1 MISTKEVHE
10 LVNIIQK
17 TVSWLETKIE
27 DSIKNEEIVQFTGY
41 SFYHFHRLF
50 QKHVGMSLHEYVRQ
64 RRITS
69 AANKLIYTDTRI
81 LEIAISYQF
90 ESQESFTRAFR
101 KVYGLPPGKY
111 RTLMR
116 TLLEE
121 KIFEEVERMEGWFLS
136 GTNSESYEMRRDIEN
151 VLKGN
156 ASGQLRSIGEVA
168 KEGFGT
174 VMQQFHAQEWLG
186 KRMKLS
192 CFIQT
197 KDVEGAAGLW
207 MRVDGKDGDTL
218 QFDNMQN
225 RPIKD
230 TTGWNHYSVVL
241 DVPPNAGAIY
251 FGVMLLGAGEV
262 WMDEFTLVEVDEKT
276 PSTNMM
282 MPENM
287 PSKPVNLN
295 FELELEYK

>member
-1 MISTKEVHE
+1 M
-10 LVNIIQK
+10 NIIQE
-17 TVSWLETKIE
+17 TVNWLETKI
-27 DSIKNEEIVQFTGY
+27 DKSIKNEEIVQFTGY

-50 QKHVGMSLHEYVRQ
+50 QEHVGMSLHEYVRQ

-69 AANKLIYTDTRI
+69 AATKLIYSDTRI
-81 LEIAISYQF
+81 LDIAFSYQF

-111 RTLMR
+111 RRLMR

-121 KIFEEVERMEGWFLS
+121 ENQQEVEKMEGWFLS
-136 GTNSESYEMRRDIEN
+136 GTNSERYEISRDFEN

-156 ASGQLRSIGEVA
+156 ASGQLRSKGQIS
-168 KEGFGT
+168 KEDFGT
-174 VMQQFHAQEWLG
+174 VMQQFNAKEWLG
-186 KRMKLS
+186 KRVKLS

-197 KDVEGAAGLW
+197 KDVENSAGLW

-218 QFDNMQN
+218 QFDNMQD
-225 RPIKD
+225 RPIIG
-230 TTGWNHYSVVL
+230 TTGWNHYWVVL
-241 DVPPNAGAIY
+241 DVPVNAGAIY
-251 FGVMLLGAGEV
+251 FGVMLQGAGKV
-262 WMDEFTLVEVDEKT
+262 WMDEFTFFEVDEKT

-287 PSKPVNLN
+287 PNKPVNLN
-295 FELELEYK
+295 FELEFEM

>member
-1 MISTKEVHE
+1 M
-10 LVNIIQK
+10 NIIQR

-50 QKHVGMSLHEYVRQ
+50 QEHVGISLHEYVRQ

-81 LEIAISYQF
+81 LDIAFNYQF

-121 KIFEEVERMEGWFLS
+121 ENKQEVEKMEGWFLS
-136 GTNSESYEMRRDIEN
+136 GTNSEHYEMRRDFEN

-156 ASGQLRSIGEVA
+156 VSGQLRSIGQEA

-174 VMQQFHAQEWLG
+174 VMQQFQAKEWLG
-186 KRMKLS
+186 KRVKLS

-197 KDVEGAAGLW
+197 KDVQSSAGLW
-207 MRVDGKDGDTL
+207 MRIDGKDGDTL

-225 RPIKD
+225 RPITG
-230 TTGWNHYSVVL
+230 TTAWNHYSVVL
-241 DVPPNAGAIY
+241 DVPENAGAIY
-251 FGVMLLGAGEV
+251 FGVLLQGVGEI
-262 WMDEFTLVEVDEKT
+262 WMDEFTFAQADEKT
-276 PSTNMM
+276 ASTNMM

-295 FELELEYK
+295 FELEFKDK